1 MIEEYKEKINVDT
14 ENLNTMPKNNMKNI
28 KAYITKLNSL
38 KKSYEKD
45 YRLVYEEIKRRNI
58 KYQDCAKNKEIDIL
72 NNNIRELEECLPL
85 LNTFSS
91 SYTKSG
97 LDSVLYDL
105 SHFYTVVLEKV
116 NEDILKA
123 ILIFKKV
130 SISLASNDFYYS
142 YYSSVYMEKFLSCIY
157 DNGNINNEELKTFF
171 EKIYWKCPD
180 IITHIV
186 INFKYLFCLNRKK
199 FDDYYGNLLTS
210 LNNQNIRVKY
220 NNTTA
225 GRDNLI
231 LNDYYTIIHCFL
243 DKIENVNNYSEDK
256 INMEYKKIF
265 NTTVNNNYDDILK
278 LYHSLNEYKYYLRY
292 KYIVDDIRKL
302 HNDRSKYKGIS
313 LKSKK
318 EIVKIERNIFK
329 INKKVNRLR
338 DNFGKFDKLNSLVN
352 SYILELEKLYTEY
365 ENNVFLE
372 KIALLGDNPTLYDM
386 LLVGSSNYNYLVSLI
401 KNDTNDILFVN
412 KEIKELND
420 FIYYPYINIV
430 NNMWLNDEREIKH
443 IIMDRFNLFGFDI
456 SEEELDDS
464 NLDSLINTTKIVLI
478 HSQLVKLGIDINKIR
493 FVLNTRDII
502 K

>member
-1 MIEEYKEKINVDT
+1 M
-14 ENLNTMPKNNMKNI
+14 
-28 KAYITKLNSL
+28 
-38 KKSYEKD
+38 
-45 YRLVYEEIKRRNI
+45 
-58 KYQDCAKNKEIDIL
+58 
-72 NNNIRELEECLPL
+72 
-85 LNTFSS
+85 
-91 SYTKSG
+91 
-97 LDSVLYDL
+97 
-105 SHFYTVVLEKV
+105 
-116 NEDILKA
+116 
-123 ILIFKKV
+123 
-130 SISLASNDFYYS
+130 
-142 YYSSVYMEKFLSCIY
+142 
-157 DNGNINNEELKTFF
+157 
-171 EKIYWKCPD
+171 
-180 IITHIV
+180 
-186 INFKYLFCLNRKK
+186 
-199 FDDYYGNLLTS
+199 
-210 LNNQNIRVKY
+210 
-220 NNTTA
+220 
-225 GRDNLI
+225 
-231 LNDYYTIIHCFL
+231 
-243 DKIENVNNYSEDK
+243 
-256 INMEYKKIF
+256 
-265 NTTVNNNYDDILK
+265 
-278 LYHSLNEYKYYLRY
+278 
-292 KYIVDDIRKL
+292 
-302 HNDRSKYKGIS
+302 
-313 LKSKK
+313 KSKK

-352 SYILELEKLYTEY
+352 SHILELEKLYTEY